1 MSSSKECVE
10 CGGAAVPH
18 RFTYA
23 TIVIDGVLRPVF
35 TPGPLF
41 RTVGRGLSAIER
53 RVTPHVLSGLVKIGV
68 AKKQTEMDDETLLL
82 AQVLWEEAKNR
93 GIDMWEFRLF
103 GLARNIF
110 VAKLPD
116 GRKLAFEGLPLG
128 NDAGARVWWM
138 DNKAE
143 LKKQFRKLGFPV
155 AGGGEAF
162 SEQKA
167 LKIYRTLTPPVI
179 TKPHL
184 GSASRHTTLHIDSE
198 EELLRAF
205 RIAKQVSPY
214 ALVEE
219 ELVGGVYRATVVNG
233 KFFAA
238 LRRDPPSVVGDG
250 VSTVEELIAV
260 ANLNPAR
267 SGPYFS
273 KLAITEAA
281 EQELAWQGMTPDS
294 IPDTGK
300 RVMLHQK
307 VNWGVGGTT
316 ADTTD
321 GVHPDNIQLFEDV
334 AKALKAPIAGIDF
347 IVEDLKRSWKEQD
360 RCGILEC
367 NSMPF
372 FDNHHLPFEGEPRN
386 VSAKIWEMV
395 GA

>member
-1 MSSSKECVE
+1 MAKLKECIE
-10 CGGAAVPH
+10 CGGAGVPH
-18 RFTYA
+18 RLTYA
-23 TIVIDGVLRPVF
+23 TIMVDGVLRPIF

-41 RTVGRGLSAIER
+41 KGVARGMAVIER
-53 RVTPHVLSGLVKIGV
+53 AITPRMLSGLVKIGA
-68 AKKQTEMDDETLLL
+68 AKKQTEIDDETLLL
-82 AQVLWEEAKNR
+82 AQVLWEEAKVR

-116 GRKLAFEGLPLG
+116 GRTLAFEGLPLG
-128 NDAGARVWWM
+128 NNASSRVWWM

-143 LKKQFRKLGFPV
+143 LKKQFRKHGFPV
-155 AGGGEAF
+155 AHGGEAF
-162 SEQKA
+162 TERKA
-167 LKIYRTLTPPVI
+167 LQIYKALTPPVI
-179 TKPHL
+179 VKPHL

-198 EELLRAF
+198 EELIRAF

-214 ALVEE
+214 ALIEE
-219 ELVGGVYRATVVNG
+219 ELVGGVYRATVVDG

-250 VSTVEELIAV
+250 TNTVEELIAL

-281 EQELAWQGMTPDS
+281 EKELEWQGLTPDS
-294 IPDTGK
+294 IPEMGR

-321 GVHPDNIQLFEDV
+321 GVHADNIQLFEDV
-334 AKALKAPIAGIDF
+334 ARALKAPIAGIDF
-347 IVEDLKRSWKEQD
+347 IIEDLKRSWKEQD